1 MKKTVSGSTEAPIGS
16 MHFMPS
22 GELII
27 ENEDRNSISEYDLA
41 SLMITQDF
49 IVYALVRDDWMIEFL
64 KIMNTKMKEKQQ
76 EVSRPKL
83 FLIKGGLDTP
93 ETNN

>member
-1 MKKTVSGSTEAPIGS
+1 MSGSTEAPIGS

-27 ENEDRNSISEYDLA
+27 ENEGKNSLTEYDLA
-41 SLMITQDF
+41 SLVITQDF
-49 IVYALVRDDWMIEFL
+49 IVYALERDDWMVEFL
-64 KIMNTKMKEKQQ
+64 KIMNTKMKEKKK
-76 EVSRPKL
+76 EISGPKL
-83 FLIKGGLDTP
+83 FLIKGGLDSP

>member
-1 MKKTVSGSTEAPIGS
+1 MKKTVSGSSEVPVGS

-27 ENEDRNSISEYDLA
+27 EYTEKTKLTEFDLA
-41 SLMITQDF
+41 SLVITQDF
-49 IVYALVRDDWMIEFL
+49 IIYALERDDWMVEFL
-64 KIMNTKMKEKQQ
+64 NFLNTKMKEKK
-76 EVSRPKL
+76 EEITKPKL
-83 FLIKGGLDTP
+83 SLIKGGLDSP